1 MKRIMWREIFP
12 RYRQGYPPRKERGR
26 NSRRRPRPSGAKIR
40 ATRKRAPKSL
50 VQSPDD
56 FAHRPGFAK
65 PTTAAGRDRAFT
77 HSWSAR
83 LEEPSRRSQAPRSKQ
98 ALTLVPDVVGKL
110 HERSTNDRTVRDPRS
125 GKGAAAVVIFP
136 AHTADHGGLSSADI
150 QGRTC
155 KSVGRGNNETISR
168 VLRIAPNG
176 LVCFTQKSSCEYS
189 DRSKANPSSDTL
201 SQWTGGF

>member
-1 MKRIMWREIFP
+1 MTL
-12 RYRQGYPPRKERGR
+12 RGK
-26 NSRRRPRPSGAKIR
+26 NEAEIR
-40 ATRKRAPKSL
+40 AEGRARAAQKSGQHGKEP
-50 VQSPDD
+50 QSPDD

-83 LEEPSRRSQAPRSKQ
+83 LEETNRRSQAPRSKQ

-110 HERSTNDRTVRDPRS
+110 HELSTNDPTVRDPRS
-125 GKGAAAVVIFP
+125 GKGTATVVIFP

>member
-1 MKRIMWREIFP
+1 LKRIMWREILQC
-12 RYRQGYPPRKERGR
+12 YRQGDPPRKERGR
-26 NSRRRPRPSGAKIR
+26 NSRRKGRARAAQKSGEHGKE
-40 ATRKRAPKSL
+40 P
-50 VQSPDD
+50 QSPDD

-98 ALTLVPDVVGKL
+98 ALTLVPDVVGKR

-125 GKGAAAVVIFP
+125 GKGTATVVIFP

-168 VLRIAPNG
+168 VLQIAPNN
-176 LVCFTQKSSCEYS
+176 FTSPMQKSSCEYTGS
-189 DRSKANPSSDTL
+189 SKANPSSDTL